1 MRVGQLPHLIK
12 LKLGRVGPG
21 DFRER
26 TVATFQIRGGTSP
39 GRSSWRTGPV
49 ARRRALAAI
58 GVPNSENPGDEFP
71 RHRPSPSTM
80 QCMVAGD
87 AQVAQM
93 RRGLLPYCVLAML
106 RDTERYGFEL
116 VQALGKV
123 DGMVTGQ
130 GTIYPL
136 LSRLR
141 RQGLVGTT
149 WRESAA
155 GPPRRYYQLTEAGR
169 TALADFTRDWTQLR
183 DSVDT
188 LLGP

>member
-1 MRVGQLPHLIK
+1 
-12 LKLGRVGPG
+12 
-21 DFRER
+21 
-26 TVATFQIRGGTSP
+26 
-39 GRSSWRTGPV
+39 
-49 ARRRALAAI
+49 
-58 GVPNSENPGDEFP
+58 
-71 RHRPSPSTM
+71 
-80 QCMVAGD
+80 MVAGD

-116 VQALGKV
+116 VQALGSV

-169 TALADFTRDWTQLR
+169 TALAGFTRDWTQLR

-188 LLGP
+188 LLGAREKDKP